1 LIEGSVIPPQVIIGG
16 SMAEVLS
23 FGHAL
28 RGLNQVHVREPGVAP
43 GPSLPVQ
50 LKYLN
55 RPSNEVTIAL

>member
-1 LIEGSVIPPQVIIGG
+1 
-16 SMAEVLS
+16 MAEVLS
-23 FGHAL
+23 FGDASQ
-28 RGLNQVHVREPGVAP
+28 GLNQVHVREPGVAP